1 MASYVIER
9 ELEGGSAP
17 GWYFAYL
24 ILPVIEPR
32 LHAIECSPCS
42 VKRTIRIVRL
52 IMCSVF
58 KVEAVLEDEA
68 IIDQSKSRYQAD
80 VILLFSASFP
90 CTAWLTL
97 SLVKLHSGVQT

>member
-32 LHAIECSPCS
+32 LHAIE
-42 VKRTIRIVRL
+42 
-52 IMCSVF
+52 
-58 KVEAVLEDEA
+58 
-68 IIDQSKSRYQAD
+68 
-80 VILLFSASFP
+80 
-90 CTAWLTL
+90 
-97 SLVKLHSGVQT
+97 

>member
-32 LHAIECSPCS
+32 LHAIECFAIFGQAGNSRSQVDHVLS
-42 VKRTIRIVRL
+42 V
-52 IMCSVF
+52 
-58 KVEAVLEDEA
+58 
-68 IIDQSKSRYQAD
+68 QS
-80 VILLFSASFP
+80 
-90 CTAWLTL
+90 
-97 SLVKLHSGVQT
+97 